1 MWQRTKN
8 KYHFIKGHLANKIYK
23 SPGKKLICIGVTGTD
38 GKTTTATMIYTVL
51 KNAGYKTALI
61 TTVSAIIEDH
71 VFDTGFHVSTPDAFA
86 LQSYLK
92 RALDAGVTHVVLEVT
107 SHSLD
112 QYRVLGIPFKV
123 GVLTNISREHLDYH
137 KSMENYMLAKGK
149 LLKAA
154 QVAILNKDDESYSFF
169 KEHIGRKKVVTYA
182 RSLEADVTPQD
193 ISLPQTI
200 PGDFNVSNM
209 LAATAACFALGID
222 RAVIEAGL
230 KRVSLPEGRFE
241 VVYDSDFKV
250 IIDFAHTPNSLEQ
263 LLQTVKKTTKG
274 KITHV
279 FGCAGKRDRG
289 KRGPMG
295 EVSARYAD
303 RIILTAEDPRDEK
316 IHDINA
322 MIKKGMKGH
331 TDIQE
336 IESRTEAIFYAI
348 THAGKGDTV
357 LLTGKGHEKSMNF
370 GNGETPWNE
379 HEEVYKILK
388 ENGKN

>member
-1 MWQRTKN
+1 
-8 KYHFIKGHLANKIYK
+8 
-23 SPGKKLICIGVTGTD
+23 VTGTD

-154 QVAILNKDDESYSFF
+154 QVAILNKDDGSYSFF

-274 KITHV
+274 KIIHV